1 MNDAFRIRWLVTIS
15 IFGGLLT
22 MLVFKAL
29 FFRIPDFLPVPDIH
43 RVTQIV
49 RTFEPMIYYSENGLR
64 QISELQDTSVAV
76 WDLGETLRNAEM
88 TSSES
93 IVNQLDGLG
102 KNLENL
108 VIELTKF
115 FVNVDGDIDR

>member
-1 MNDAFRIRWLVTIS
+1 
-15 IFGGLLT
+15 

-29 FFRIPDFLPVPDIH
+29 FFRVPDSLPVPDIH

-93 IVNQLDGLG
+93 IVSQLDSLG

-115 FVNVDGDIDR
+115 FVNVDGDIDRYVVPCMPWRL

>member
-1 MNDAFRIRWLVTIS
+1 MVMGIIS
-15 IFGGLLT
+15 I
-22 MLVFKAL
+22 MVIKAAL
-29 FFRIPDFLPVPDIH
+29 FRVPDSPQVPDLH
-43 RVTQIV
+43 RATQIV

-64 QISELQDTSVAV
+64 QVSELQDTSVAV
-76 WDLGETLRNAEM
+76 WDLGETLRSADM
-88 TSSES
+88 MSADIITG
-93 IVNQLDGLG
+93 QLDDLG